1 MKQVLTPNID
11 PPSRNTDKRL
21 TAAAATVLVVTLAIH
36 LILDF
41 FYRPWIWASGRS
53 DLHFADAFT
62 NVTSVIIVA
71 SLMVLV
77 ERQKLWVDR
86 ATQSLIVLA
95 PLVGMVCYEFM
106 QPLLPWGTFDTWDIA
121 WTFVGAALVVGI
133 KHTVFDPLV
142 EISTNRPQH
151 EPNE

>member
-1 MKQVLTPNID
+1 MKQALTPNID

-21 TAAAATVLVVTLAIH
+21 AAAAATVLVVTFALH

-106 QPLLPWGTFDTWDIA
+106 QPLLPWGTFDPWDIA

-133 KHTVFDPLV
+133 KRNVYDPLV